1 MLHEERIAR
10 FKTMTEAD
18 PENELGHFSLG
29 KAYLDAGLYQEA
41 VGSFLRVL
49 EIKPDYSRAFLLL
62 AVAQRQ
68 LGDLAA
74 AVRTLTKGY
83 QVAHERGD
91 IMPRNEM
98 GAMLKEVGAS
108 VPEVQAPTLTPELAA
123 AGNIQCRRCGR
134 IGPKMP
140 ERPFGGELG
149 EHIHT
154 SVCGPCF
161 KEWIGQGTKV
171 INELRLN
178 LTEKPAQDIYDQHM
192 KEFLNLE

>member
-149 EHIHT
+149 EQIHA